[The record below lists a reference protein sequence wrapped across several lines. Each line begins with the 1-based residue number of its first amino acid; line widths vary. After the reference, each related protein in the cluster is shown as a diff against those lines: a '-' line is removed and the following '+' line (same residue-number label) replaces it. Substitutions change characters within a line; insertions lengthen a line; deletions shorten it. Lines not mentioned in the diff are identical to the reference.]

1 MWPAGHPPATPPPSM
16 TSTPPETRRLVHAAV
31 GAGVQ
36 NFLYVSSLAA
46 HGPTRDRLPAAT
58 DAVAHPITPYG
69 ASKAAGEEAVLAFAN
84 RMSVQVLRPPVVY
97 GPQDRGLLPFFQT
110 ARRGFMPLYGNGRNL
125 VSFIHGRDLAEAAV
139 SLLGHD
145 ATPPAVFHAADA
157 EGPYTWRQLSAAL
170 SVAVDRR
177 VRALPVPGPVYR
189 LLARGSEMLA
199 RLRRTD
205 PLLDRSRVREMGEP
219 AWGLR
224 LGVADRSHGLD
235 PAYRPRRWSARDG
248 GVVSRAWLDLMPAG
262 SRPLISFDLDGVL
275 VRPPFGWNPAMRRYA
290 QISPDY
296 VGART
301 SAPHAPTRWD
311 RVLGATYYRARYARR
326 RLMPGARE
334 ALEAAAG
341 RYRVVVLSA
350 RSARGRAQTEA
361 WLRRQGFLSYVE
373 GVVLTTPGCSPLTTN
388 SARYAALALSG
399 TLMMTSLPPCCWRGP
414 GWRWTWWIGRAIVGC
429 RCHPA

>member
-1 MWPAGHPPATPPPSM
+1 MRVLLTGASGFVGSHVATALVHAGHDLRVLARPASDLSGIEHLSRAVARGDLQGNGLDAACTGVEAVLHVAGR
-16 TSTPPETRRLVHAAV
+16 TSARNTAAFHDVNSAGTRRLVHAAV

-125 VSFIHGRDLAEAAV
+125 VSFIHGRDLAEATV

-145 ATPPAVFHAADA
+145 ATQPAVFHAADA

-219 AWGLR
+219 AWVCDSASLTALTGWTPRIALADGLR
-224 LGVADRSHGLD
+224 ETVE
-235 PAYRPRRWSARDG
+235 W
-248 GVVSRAWLDLMPAG
+248 
-262 SRPLISFDLDGVL
+262 
-275 VRPPFGWNPAMRRYA
+275 
-290 QISPDY
+290 
-296 VGART
+296 
-301 SAPHAPTRWD
+301 
-311 RVLGATYYRARYARR
+311 YRAH
-326 RLMPGARE
+326 
-334 ALEAAAG
+334 
-341 RYRVVVLSA
+341 
-350 RSARGRAQTEA
+350 
-361 WLRRQGFLSYVE
+361 
-373 GVVLTTPGCSPLTTN
+373 
-388 SARYAALALSG
+388 
-399 TLMMTSLPPCCWRGP
+399 
-414 GWRWTWWIGRAIVGC
+414 GWI
-429 RCHPA
+429 